1 MSSEPLNGGAFRH
14 GETAAAAGAIQS
26 GFAFTHAQDVAFAL
40 GFPWARAWGD
50 DVPAD
55 DVEAIVGAP
64 RWGVCWPPAIGRA
77 RARTRGV
84 ENVWIDDAGRV
95 TPEAGAVAVRTTS
108 PLSVDHARALVESGL
123 TPTQPFGQLEMCL
136 LLEADVG
143 ASILLSVIADAL
155 ERRSVDAL
163 TAFAVGRSAIAQF
176 VGFGLLR
183 APASEAPALRDR
195 FEAIVRRA
203 PVERQPYAIAGVL
216 DRALHGRA
224 GAERNGLAVGPEGP
238 GLHPSSLWFVNDDA
252 AFVRD
257 QILANDEPW
266 PGFAVDARCAFLGGP
281 DVVRYWVKRWW
292 DVEPSATSAMFDE
305 LGLLRDPAIV
315 ELMVMA
321 SGEPEH
327 VETASA
333 WMTSH
338 RDHARPILEA
348 LARGPRKRMAEEA
361 ARCIERLPQ

>member
-1 MSSEPLNGGAFRH
+1 MSTELLLGGAFRH
-14 GETAAAAGAIQS
+14 GEAAAAAGAIQS
-26 GFAFTHAQDVAFAL
+26 GFAFTHAADVAFAL

-55 DVEAIVGAP
+55 DVDAIVRAP
-64 RWGVCWPPAIGRA
+64 RWGVCWPPSIGRA

-84 ENVWIDDAGRV
+84 DNVWIDDAGRV
-95 TPEAGAVAVRTTS
+95 TPEAAAIAVRTTS
-108 PLSVDHARALVESGL
+108 PLSSDDARALVERGL
-123 TPTQPFGQLEMCL
+123 TRQEPFGQLEMCL
-136 LLEADVG
+136 LVEADIG
-143 ASILLSVIADAL
+143 APDLLGIIADAL
-155 ERRSVDAL
+155 DRLSIDAL
-163 TAFAVGRSAIAQF
+163 KAFAGGRSTIAQF

-183 APASEAPALRDR
+183 VPAMQAPALRDR

-203 PVERQPYAIAGVL
+203 PVERQPYTLTGVL

-224 GAERNGLAVGPEGP
+224 GAERNGHAVGPEGP
-238 GLHPSSLWFVNDDA
+238 GMHPSSLWFVNDDA

-257 QILANDEPW
+257 QILLNDVAW
-266 PGFAVDARCAFLGGP
+266 PGFFVDSRCAFLGGP
-281 DVVRYWVKRWW
+281 DVVRYYVQRWW
-292 DVEPSATSAMFDE
+292 DVDPSATTAMFDE
-305 LGLLRDPAIV
+305 LRLLRDPAIV
-315 ELMVMA
+315 ELMMMA

-348 LARGPRKRMAEEA
+348 LARGPRKRMAEES
-361 ARCIERLPQ
+361 ARWLERLAQ